1 MTREDWMVQTLE
13 AIREDIS
20 EMKSILA
27 VNTRELE
34 IHIKRTDLL
43 EKQVRALDTDVV
55 KLRGFF
61 TIFGW
66 IVAVGATILTV
77 LNQLGKL

>member
-43 EKQVRALDTDVV
+43 EKQVRALDTDVI

-66 IVAVGATILTV
+66 ILGVGATALTILSK
-77 LNQLGKL
+77 LGKL